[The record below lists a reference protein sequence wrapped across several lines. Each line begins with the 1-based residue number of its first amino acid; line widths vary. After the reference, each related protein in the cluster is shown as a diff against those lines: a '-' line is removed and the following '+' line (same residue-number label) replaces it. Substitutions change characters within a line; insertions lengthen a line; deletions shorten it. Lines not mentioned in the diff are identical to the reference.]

1 MSDRR
6 PIIAANWKMNK
17 TPQEG
22 VKFAEQLT
30 TKALN
35 LGRVDFILAPS
46 ATGLF
51 HIHGALRDSAIELA
65 GQNMHFAER
74 GAYTGENSAAMLMAS
89 GCQWVLIGHS
99 ERRHVFHESDED
111 IRKKIPAALS
121 AGLKVIHCI
130 GERLEEREKGR
141 TREILQHQISNDLAD
156 LSGFPSDK
164 LIIAYEPVW
173 AIGTGVVATPEQAG
187 EAHAQIREIVG
198 ELFPGPSGEQVKI
211 LYGGSVK
218 SDSAAALIRIP
229 GIDGFLIGGASLDVD
244 EYCNIAEIAA
254 TEVLDNR

>member
-74 GAYTGENSAAMLMAS
+74 GAYTGENSAAMLVAS

-156 LSGFPSDK
+156 LSGFPADK

-173 AIGTGVVATPEQAG
+173 AIGTGVVATP
-187 EAHAQIREIVG
+187 
-198 ELFPGPSGEQVKI
+198 
-211 LYGGSVK
+211 
-218 SDSAAALIRIP
+218 
-229 GIDGFLIGGASLDVD
+229 
-244 EYCNIAEIAA
+244 
-254 TEVLDNR
+254 

>member
-1 MSDRR
+1 MSNHR
-6 PIIAANWKMNK
+6 PIIAANWKMHK

-22 VKFAEQLT
+22 VHFARQLT

-35 LGRVDFILAPS
+35 LGGVDFILAPS

-51 HIHGALRDSAIELA
+51 HIHEALQGSAIELA
-65 GQNMHFAER
+65 GQNMHFAEQ
-74 GAYTGENSAAMLMAS
+74 GAYTGENSAAMLVAS
-89 GCQWVLIGHS
+89 GCRWVIIGHS

-121 AGLKVIHCI
+121 VGLKVIHCI
-130 GERLEEREKGR
+130 GEGLEEREKGR
-141 TREILQHQISNDLAD
+141 TGEILHHQISNDLAD
-156 LSGFPSDK
+156 LSDFPLDK
-164 LIIAYEPVW
+164 LVIAYEPVW

-187 EAHAQIREIVG
+187 QAHAQIREIV
-198 ELFPGPSGEQVKI
+198 EQLFPGPSGEKVKI

-218 SDSAAALIRIP
+218 SDSAAALIRTP
-229 GIDGFLIGGASLDVD
+229 GINGFLIGGASLDVD

-254 TEVLDNR
+254 TEA

>member
-1 MSDRR
+1 MNNHR
-6 PIIAANWKMNK
+6 PIIAANWKMHK

-22 VKFAEQLT
+22 VQFAEQLT

-35 LGRVDFILAPS
+35 LKGVDFILAPS

-51 HIHGALRDSAIELA
+51 PIHEALQGSTIELA
-65 GQNMHFAER
+65 GQNMHFAEK

-89 GCQWVLIGHS
+89 GCRWVIIGHS

-111 IRKKIPAALS
+111 IRKKITAALS
-121 AGLKVIHCI
+121 VGLKVIHCI
-130 GERLEEREKGR
+130 GERLEERQGGR
-141 TREILQHQISNDLAD
+141 TGEILHHQISNDLAE
-156 LSGFPSDK
+156 LEGFPTDN
-164 LIIAYEPVW
+164 LVIAYEPVW

-187 EAHAQIREIVG
+187 EAHAQIRKIVE

-218 SDSAAALIRIP
+218 SDNAAVLIRTP

-244 EYCNIAEIAA
+244 EYCKIAEIAVA
-254 TEVLDNR
+254 EALDNR